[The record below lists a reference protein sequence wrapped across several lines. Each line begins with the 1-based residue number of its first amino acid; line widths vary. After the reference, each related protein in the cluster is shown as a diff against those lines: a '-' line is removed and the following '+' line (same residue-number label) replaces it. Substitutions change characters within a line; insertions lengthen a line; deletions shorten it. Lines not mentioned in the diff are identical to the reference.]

1 METDRNI
8 HQDMKESNLFDFSN
22 FPETDKDYY
31 SKANIFVP
39 GMFFLLHSF

>member
-39 GMFFLLHSF
+39 GD